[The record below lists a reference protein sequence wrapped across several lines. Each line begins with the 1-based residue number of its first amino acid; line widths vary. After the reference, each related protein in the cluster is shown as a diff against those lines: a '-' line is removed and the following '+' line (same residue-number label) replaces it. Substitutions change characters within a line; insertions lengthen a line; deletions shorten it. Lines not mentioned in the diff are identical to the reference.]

1 MSDCEQLIDQIRAF
15 VQSADQTRTPALEAL
30 AVSFAEAGG
39 EVGRRLSKCC
49 SLLRQGLRSEAIQL
63 AETAPRLLDQVAAL
77 DFPERAAWDEIVQ
90 LYDLLP
96 APPIPV
102 ESASFLNEA
111 YAEEDPLQDLLRS
124 HRRLALVRAPLSDRI
139 RVMRKLA
146 TLDPN
151 NPIWPEDLQTF
162 ERARFAQLDREV
174 AQAEKAGDADAV
186 ARLLAELEGQ
196 AWLEAPP
203 DSLTAPLRRL
213 NAKLQGKRKLEKLA
227 DYERRLGDAFAAR
240 DAARGRMARK
250 GWLDLAESMGLRPGD
265 PMRDRALPALRWLDE
280 QDRLAAEDRRQQAAY
295 EELTA
300 LLDDPGPVPS
310 MELERLAGE
319 LGGLRESLPE
329 HLAER
334 FSARLTLESGREA
347 RRRAWIIGGASAA
360 VILIAASAAFAYR
373 GHLRSTRATRA
384 AVAVADMLELGEL
397 ERALEFVAALAKT
410 DAALVEAREFHDA
423 RSRLKIEEEKE
434 ATRAFEFD
442 KALRLA
448 DQAPVL
454 DEEPMALEE
463 ARKLARLD
471 TEKAAVD
478 QRAGARREAARVER
492 SRREEELAPR
502 IQELEDQANRLMADY
517 RRGAES
523 GDVGRFLDPLVKL
536 QNDCRAFD
544 DQARSVGP
552 EFHARLAAVTARLN
566 NLGAD
571 FDRARRLKTAEDQLT
586 IAATYAPTAFFD
598 PDRFADSLDAYAKAL
613 SDSNR
618 AEEVAR
624 VRKEA
629 RIWKAVVAWDQLLDR
644 WSEKGADL
652 SPVQASIRLEACS
665 KFINDHSWY
674 PRMEF
679 VETYKEELEA
689 TSSRSAGG
697 PQSPAGRLRALLSD
711 SMIDAVWM
719 VQVRRQLG
727 GDPDCY
733 YLARRPDEGS
743 NLLQYIENFDRR
755 ERSRTIVL
763 QNIRY
768 SDWSPQ
774 TKLAD
779 KYKPRLAEELTSG
792 RWDETMLAMLA
803 DVRDDSMM
811 DPILKMVL
819 LKKICES
826 AAAGGKTLATPLA
839 PTSDMLRESDI
850 DTNVPW
856 MDPTNTIADR
866 LRPRAAA
873 LIKSLPSQDSVVQ
886 EHKKQQRF
894 VDWIATAS
902 PRVVGWLA
910 REGDS
915 WVLHAGKSLPPGG
928 GLWTAAPDGE
938 SKAAFKEIGGIRN
951 GEPRVESNDAEALAE
966 GRPVFVWS
974 ENEPLF

>member
-1 MSDCEQLIDQIRAF
+1 MSDCEQLVDQIRAF
-15 VQSADQTRTPALEAL
+15 VQSADQTKTPALEAL
-30 AVSFAEAGG
+30 AVSFAEANG
-39 EVGRRLSKCC
+39 EVGRRLSKCH

-77 DFPERAAWDEIVQ
+77 DFPERADWDEIVQ

-96 APPIPV
+96 APPIPA

-162 ERARFAQLDREV
+162 EKARFAQIDRE
-174 AQAEKAGDADAV
+174 AARAEKAGDAEAV
-186 ARLLAELEGQ
+186 ARLMAELDGQ
-196 AWLEAPP
+196 TWLEAPP
-203 DSLTAPLRRL
+203 DSLVAPLRRL
-213 NAKLQGKRKLEKLA
+213 NAKLQSKRKLEKLA
-227 DYERRLGDAFAAR
+227 DLERRLNDAFTAR
-240 DAARGRMARK
+240 DAARGRIARK
-250 GWLDLAESMGLRPGD
+250 GWLALAESMGLRPGD
-265 PMRDRALPALRWLDE
+265 PMRDRVEPALRWLDE
-280 QDRLAAEDRRQQAAY
+280 QDLRAREDRRQQEAY

-300 LLDDPGPVPS
+300 LLDDPAPVHS
-310 MELERLAGE
+310 TELERLAGE
-319 LGGLRESLPE
+319 LGGLRENLPDQ
-329 HLAER
+329 LAER
-334 FSARLTLESGREA
+334 FSARLTQERAREN
-347 RRRAWIIGGASAA
+347 RRRAWAIGGASAA
-360 VILIAASAAFAYR
+360 MILIAASAAFAYR

-397 ERALEFVAALAKT
+397 ERALEFVESLAKT
-410 DAALVEAREFHDA
+410 DAAIVEAREFHDA
-423 RSRLKIEEEKE
+423 RSRLTIEKEKE

-454 DEEPMALEE
+454 DEEPKALEE
-463 ARKLARLD
+463 ARKLARLE

-478 QRAGARREAARVER
+478 QRASARREAARAER
-492 SRREEELAPR
+492 ERREEEFSPR
-502 IQELEDQANRLMADY
+502 LQELEKEANQLVADY

-523 GDVGRFLDPLVKL
+523 GDLGRFLDPLVKL
-536 QNDCRAFD
+536 QNECRAFD
-544 DQARSVGP
+544 DEARSVGP
-552 EFHARLAAVTARLN
+552 EFHARLASITARLN
-566 NLGAD
+566 NLGED

-586 IAATYAPTAFFD
+586 ITATYAPGASFD
-598 PDRFADSLDAYAKAL
+598 HNRFADFLGDYAKAL
-613 SDSNR
+613 SDSTR

-629 RIWKAVVAWDQLLDR
+629 RIWQAIVAWGQLVDR
-644 WSEKGADL
+644 WSKEGTDL
-652 SPVQASIRLEACS
+652 TPAEATIRLDACS

-674 PRMEF
+674 PGMIAARK
-679 VETYKEELEA
+679 YKGDLEA
-689 TSSRSAGG
+689 IASRRGG
-697 PQSPAGRLRALLSD
+697 APQSPVGRLRALLSD

-719 VQVRRQLG
+719 VQVSRQFG
-727 GDPDCY
+727 GDPDRY
-733 YLARRPDEGS
+733 YLAKKPDEGS

-763 QNIRY
+763 QYIKY

-779 KYKPRLAEELTSG
+779 KYKPKLAEELTASQ
-792 RWDETMLAMLA
+792 WDEVMLAMLA
-803 DVRDDSMM
+803 DVRDDPMM

-826 AAAGGKTLATPLA
+826 APAGGASLLLPLA
-839 PTSDMLRESDI
+839 PTSAMLRESDI

-856 MDPTNTIADR
+856 MDPTNTTADR
-866 LRPRAAA
+866 LRPRAEA
-873 LIKSLPSQDSVVQ
+873 LIKSLPSQASIVKELQSAREHQ
-886 EHKKQQRF
+886 E
-894 VDWIATAS
+894 WIATTA
-902 PRVVGWLA
+902 PRVVGWLT
-910 REGDS
+910 READS
-915 WVLHAGKSLPPGG
+915 WSLLAGKSLPREGE
-928 GLWTAAPDGE
+928 LWTAVPDGE
-938 SKAAFKEIGGIRN
+938 SKSMLSVIGEIQN
-951 GEPRVESNDAEALAE
+951 GEPTFGAYDAEAPAE

-974 ENEPLF
+974 K

>member
-15 VQSADQTRTPALEAL
+15 VQSADQTKTPALEAL

-162 ERARFAQLDREV
+162 ERARFAQLDRE
-174 AQAEKAGDADAV
+174 ASQAEKAGDADAV

-196 AWLEAPP
+196 AWLEPP
-203 DSLTAPLRRL
+203 SDSLTAPLRRL

-265 PMRDRALPALRWLDE
+265 PMRDRAQPALRWLDE
-280 QDRLAAEDRRQQAAY
+280 QDRLAAEDRRQQAAHD
-295 EELTA
+295 ELTA

-310 MELERLAGE
+310 IELERLAGE
-319 LGGLRESLPE
+319 LGGLRESLPD

-347 RRRAWIIGGASAA
+347 RRRSWIIGGASAA

-454 DEEPMALEE
+454 DEEPKALEE
-463 ARKLARLD
+463 ARKLARLN

-478 QRAGARREAARVER
+478 QRASARREAARAER
-492 SRREEELAPR
+492 SRREKMLSPR
-502 IQELEDQANRLMADY
+502 IQDLEKQANQLLADY
-517 RRGAES
+517 RLGAGS

-544 DQARSVGP
+544 NDARSVGP
-552 EFHARLAAVTARLN
+552 ELHARLGAIAARLN
-566 NLGAD
+566 ALGED

-586 IAATYAPTAFFD
+586 IASTHAPVASFD
-598 PDRFADSLDAYAKAL
+598 ADRFADFLGAYAKAL
-613 SDSNR
+613 NDSTR
-618 AEEVAR
+618 IEEVDR

-629 RIWKAVVAWDQLLDR
+629 RIWKSIVAWGQLVDR
-644 WSEKGADL
+644 WSKGGTDPTPADAR
-652 SPVQASIRLEACS
+652 VRLDACS
-665 KFINDHSWY
+665 KFINDHSWF
-674 PRMEF
+674 PRMELA
-679 VETYKEELEA
+679 EWYKTVLEA
-689 TSSRSAGG
+689 EASRDAADAR
-697 PQSPAGRLRALLSD
+697 SPVGRLRALLSD

-719 VQVRRQLG
+719 VQIDRPVG
-727 GDPDCY
+727 GGRESY
-733 YLARRPDEGS
+733 YLAKQPEEGS
-743 NLLQYIENFDRR
+743 NRLQYIENFDRR
-755 ERSRTIVL
+755 ERSRAIVL
-763 QNIRY
+763 QYIRY

-774 TKLAD
+774 TKLAG
-779 KYKPRLAEELTSG
+779 KYQPKLAEAMTASQ
-792 RWDETMLAMLA
+792 WDETMLAMLA
-803 DVRDDSMM
+803 DVRDDPLM
-811 DPILKMVL
+811 DPILKMLL
-819 LKKICES
+819 LKKIQES
-826 AAAGGKTLATPLA
+826 ASAGGEPLREA
-839 PTSDMLRESDI
+839 LEPTDVMLRESDI

-866 LRPRAAA
+866 LRPRASA
-873 LIKSLPSQDSVVQ
+873 LIKSLPSQASLKR
-886 EHKKQQRF
+886 ELAKQRELA
-894 VDWIATAS
+894 DRIASAS
-902 PRVVGWLA
+902 PQVVGWLA
-910 REGDS
+910 PEGDG
-915 WVLHAGKSLPPGG
+915 WTLRAGKSPPREGE
-928 GLWTAAPDGE
+928 LWTAAPRGELRAEAQVVGKIQDGDPTI
-938 SKAAFKEIGGIRN
+938 KADD
-951 GEPRVESNDAEALAE
+951 PEALAE

-974 ENEPLF
+974 K